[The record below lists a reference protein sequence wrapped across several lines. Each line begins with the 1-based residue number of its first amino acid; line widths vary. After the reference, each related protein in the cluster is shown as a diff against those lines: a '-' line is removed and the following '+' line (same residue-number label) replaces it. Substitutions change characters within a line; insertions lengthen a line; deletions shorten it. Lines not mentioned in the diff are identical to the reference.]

1 MTMRPGTMPD
11 AGVDAA
17 GAPPGSG
24 LGAAS
29 GRAPGGARPPAVETG
44 RAAVGRRGER
54 IAARYLGDRGWR
66 VLDRNWRPGPGLR
79 GELDLVALEPSAG
92 TRPAALVVVEVK
104 TRTTLSAGP
113 PAAAVD
119 SAKLARLRTL
129 AAAWAAE
136 HSAPHGRLRLDVISV
151 LLRPGLPAEL
161 RHHRGVGLT

>member
-1 MTMRPGTMPD
+1 MRRVHRRDQDWAQHPGERP
-11 AGVDAA
+11 AA
-17 GAPPGSG
+17 RVHPLWRP
-24 LGAAS
+24 
-29 GRAPGGARPPAVETG
+29 GARPSAGGASGSRRATSAIEAGGSWTVTGAPAPV
-44 RAAVGRRGER
+44 
-54 IAARYLGDRGWR
+54 
-66 VLDRNWRPGPGLR
+66 
-79 GELDLVALEPSAG
+79 G

>member
-17 GAPPGSG
+17 GASPGSG

-44 RAAVGRRGER
+44 RA
-54 IAARYLGDRGWR
+54 
-66 VLDRNWRPGPGLR
+66 
-79 GELDLVALEPSAG
+79 
-92 TRPAALVVVEVK
+92 AALVVVEVK